1 MTDLEFLKG
10 CGVDPDSENAALALK
25 LREYFASN
33 CSNLSPEAVVP
44 QMTCKALMTGRNPEG
59 KFQDGFDPVN
69 FVVGLEEKLGISIS
83 DENAEY
89 LLDPYLN
96 PERTVKDLIRN
107 YLDVLDAQKRGTPIP
122 PRSLTFWTGKR
133 HDFWL
138 AWGMPIFGI
147 LTLMTALVGIPRLV
161 KVNAWYPLC
170 IISIISLFVIWLGSR
185 LWKCHR
191 VTLDHRLFVDKKYR
205 AVLYLPGRRNVVLEE
220 LNFVNYLGW
229 EFPDAATAEKRSR
242 EIAAFLNLPL
252 ETYLDENVNCN
263 PPDWSVIDTKMFFCE
278 LAAFCEQCKA
288 AGYSAAI
295 VVLLNQIRQTD
306 SFCILA
312 DAIVE
317 LDAKLPDGTL
327 IPERKSLLESAE
339 QTAVRVTA
347 YHQFL
352 QDCGVQAGTLGA
364 LLAVKLRKLWAV
376 GTFLSEDEI
385 TAEMQLGE
393 LAPQWF
399 PPEDLDPD
407 THEEKVLAWGICL
420 GEYYDT
426 LYSLNPQPDWTIGE
440 LVRKV
445 TEAAE
450 AKNQMGGR
458 KLKPW
463 QERVITL
470 FCAFILSFFMTGFYS
485 LHNGSA
491 WSWRIWMSL
500 LSILCIVWLVT
511 VWRHSCK
518 KPKKTSCGNVH
529 R

>member
-10 CGVDPDSENAALALK
+10 CGIAPDSPDAELALK
-25 LREYFASN
+25 LRKYFASS

-44 QMTCKALMTGRNPEG
+44 EMTCKTLIAGWKPKG
-59 KFQDGFDPVN
+59 WFQDGLDPVD
-69 FVVGLEEKLGISIS
+69 FVMELEEKLGIPIS

-96 PERTVKDLIRN
+96 PERTVKELIRN
-107 YLDVLDAQKRGTPIP
+107 YLDVLDAQKRGIPIP
-122 PRSLTFWTGKR
+122 PRFLTVWTGKR
-133 HDFWL
+133 CDHWL
-138 AWGMPIFGI
+138 AWGLPIFGI
-147 LTLMTALVGIPRLV
+147 LTLTTALADILRLV
-161 KVNAWYPLC
+161 KVNAWDPLC
-170 IISIISLFVIWLGSR
+170 ISIISLFVICLGSW
-185 LWKCHR
+185 LWKWRR
-191 VTLDHRLFVDKKYR
+191 VTLDHRLFMDKKYR
-205 AVLYLPGRRNVVLEE
+205 AVLYLPGRGNVVLEE
-220 LNFVNYLGW
+220 LNFANYLGW
-229 EFPDAATAEKRSR
+229 EFPDAATAEKRSQ

-252 ETYLDENVNCN
+252 ETPLDENVIRFRGWN
-263 PPDWSVIDTKMFFCE
+263 PPHWSAIDTKTFFRE

-327 IPERKSLLESAE
+327 IPERKSLQESAE

-347 YHQFL
+347 YYQFL
-352 QDCGVQAGTLGA
+352 QDCGIQSGTMRA
-364 LLAVKLRKLWAV
+364 LLAGKLRKLWAA
-376 GTFLSEDEI
+376 GSLLREDEI

-399 PPEDLDPD
+399 PPKDLDPD

-450 AKNQMGGR
+450 AKNQMSDR

-463 QERVITL
+463 QEHIITL
-470 FCAFILSFFMTGFYS
+470 FCVFILSFLMTGFYS
-485 LHNGSA
+485 LHTGSA
-491 WSWRIWMSL
+491 WSWRVWML
-500 LSILCIVWLVT
+500 ALSVFGIVCLVT
-511 VWRHSCK
+511 VWRLNRK
-518 KPKKTSCGNVH
+518 EPEAKP
-529 R
+529 